1 MIVFGINVKI
11 LKYFFFK
18 DIIILMMDEI
28 IVKKRYFEVFVFVL
42 DVVSWSLGVLC
53 IFFIGNNL
61 NIWNNYF
68 DLDWLNRGYYC

>member
-1 MIVFGINVKI
+1 MMILFIIKMIVC
-11 LKYFFFK
+11 LK
-18 DIIILMMDEI
+18 
-28 IVKKRYFEVFVFVL
+28 KKQVEVFEFVL

>member
-1 MIVFGINVKI
+1 MNFFFMMILFIIKMIVF
-11 LKYFFFK
+11 L
-18 DIIILMMDEI
+18 
-28 IVKKRYFEVFVFVL
+28 KKRYFEVFVFVL

>member
-1 MIVFGINVKI
+1 MKVKSN
-11 LKYFFFK
+11 L
-18 DIIILMMDEI
+18 
-28 IVKKRYFEVFVFVL
+28 RYFEVFVFVL

-68 DLDWLNRGYYC
+68 DLDWLNRGNYC